1 MQIISVKHHPPNRSD
16 FYVSYLQRKLIK
28 MELKSI
34 YQLLADENKLVE
46 KINRFKEDH
55 VTYNTCDDYWNMLA
69 MLRMK
74 RLEIAKVLQSPMY
87 GVPNEEG
94 VKN

>member
-1 MQIISVKHHPPNRSD
+1 
-16 FYVSYLQRKLIK
+16 

-74 RLEIAKVLQSPMY
+74 RSEIAKVLQSPMH

-94 VKN
+94 VKNEQL